1 MCGGSVDATGGESIC
16 ASNLC
21 VAIWSSARH
30 SSWRQPTPFR
40 DPNLQVTYHG
50 PGQLVVYPIL
60 DLKRFKQDLHWFMR
74 VLEEAIIQCV
84 ALD

>member
-1 MCGGSVDATGGESIC
+1 M
-16 ASNLC
+16 
-21 VAIWSSARH
+21 
-30 SSWRQPTPFR
+30 
-40 DPNLQVTYHG
+40 QVTYHG

-60 DLKRFKQDLHWFMR
+60 NLRRFKQDLHWFMR